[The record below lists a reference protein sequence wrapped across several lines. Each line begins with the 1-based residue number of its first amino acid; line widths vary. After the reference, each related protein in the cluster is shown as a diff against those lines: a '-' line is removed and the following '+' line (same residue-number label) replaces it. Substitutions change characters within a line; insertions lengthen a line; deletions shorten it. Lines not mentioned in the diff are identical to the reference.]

1 MKREAH
7 ESTNQLL
14 FIKIK
19 RKCSPALVHTPHF
32 SCLARQQ
39 NSSSPCCWGQVAC
52 RPTDQRATAL
62 QQAGQHDSELE
73 ATSAPLFLP
82 LSDFPSLLAP
92 APRQSF
98 FPLDGAH
105 KSAPNR
111 QTKTRPRPPRQSSV
125 LTFGP
130 SSGYPAAAMA
140 AEASAVQQLAGLLDQ
155 GESFRSRSPVKFEFL
170 FFVVGAAARLG
181 LGFISRIF
189 RFRGLCGLVCFQ

>member
-98 FPLDGAH
+98 SLLTAH
-105 KSAPNR
+105 IN
-111 QTKTRPRPPRQSSV
+111 PRQIVKPKPGRARLVSPQSS
-125 LTFGP
+125 LSGRAPDIQRRQWQPKPAP
-130 SSGYPAAAMA
+130 SSSSL
-140 AEASAVQQLAGLLDQ
+140 ASWTKVRVFAPDH
-155 GESFRSRSPVKFEFL
+155 R
-170 FFVVGAAARLG
+170 
-181 LGFISRIF
+181 
-189 RFRGLCGLVCFQ
+189 